1 MYFIDLTN
9 NLINKINKI
18 NNFISESKTDSN
30 DNIQLYE
37 YYISNLNNI
46 IFILNDIELYIK
58 QNNDISNIFFIL
70 FDINIKFDVIIIKI
84 FNHLNSYLNEINSI
98 NFTIQSLFHNIYYFL
113 INISILN
120 EINTKTFIKIFDIL
134 SCCRNKFYTYDDRYI
149 DMYNEISIY
158 NSLSNHIVLYD
169 SNLNKNYYIENYI
182 TIYFDN
188 STCLN
193 CNIFMNNVLLQNII
207 LYSFTLITDKISID
221 DKNNDA
227 NNDTDIINHCFYYI
241 EEKENIKMIDI
252 LIYLINKNLNCIKKK
267 YIKLLFYI
275 IDNNLSNIIAIN
287 IFNNIDIHNIDIKD
301 LMEIV
306 LKMQYKCNKYSDLFN
321 DKLLEA
327 IYLCITFCMD
337 KNPGISIKEYCFI
350 ERCKNRFLYSLNIDS
365 LNIDDFKGY
374 LNLHDNLCNY
384 IDNDNTNIKYYI
396 TNEFWTREL
405 ISYLNNNNKNI
416 LDYILSVKSILNK
429 AIQNIILYHSDLLF
443 YNFDYQKDTYDTI
456 NYSDAYEAGKLFNKI
471 NLQDIYN
478 INNIIHKY

>member
-58 QNNDISNIFFIL
+58 QNNDISDIFFIL

-207 LYSFTLITDKISID
+207 LYSFTLITDKICID
-221 DKNNDA
+221 DKNNDT
-227 NNDTDIINHCFYYI
+227 NNDTDIINHCFY
-241 EEKENIKMIDI
+241 
-252 LIYLINKNLNCIKKK
+252 
-267 YIKLLFYI
+267 
-275 IDNNLSNIIAIN
+275 
-287 IFNNIDIHNIDIKD
+287 
-301 LMEIV
+301 
-306 LKMQYKCNKYSDLFN
+306 
-321 DKLLEA
+321 
-327 IYLCITFCMD
+327 
-337 KNPGISIKEYCFI
+337 
-350 ERCKNRFLYSLNIDS
+350 
-365 LNIDDFKGY
+365 
-374 LNLHDNLCNY
+374 
-384 IDNDNTNIKYYI
+384 
-396 TNEFWTREL
+396 
-405 ISYLNNNNKNI
+405 
-416 LDYILSVKSILNK
+416 
-429 AIQNIILYHSDLLF
+429 
-443 YNFDYQKDTYDTI
+443 
-456 NYSDAYEAGKLFNKI
+456 
-471 NLQDIYN
+471 
-478 INNIIHKY
+478 